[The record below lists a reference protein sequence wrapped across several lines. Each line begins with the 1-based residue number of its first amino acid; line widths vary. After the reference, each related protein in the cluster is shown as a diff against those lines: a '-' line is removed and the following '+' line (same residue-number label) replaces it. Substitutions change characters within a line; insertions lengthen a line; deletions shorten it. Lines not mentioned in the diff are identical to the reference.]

1 MKIKLKKGSLIMK
14 CLTKTFAVSLFVAV
28 AFTVSAD
35 NLLKNNTFSKESG
48 WTCWMSKQVTDAG
61 GPVIKL
67 EDGKAVVNSPAIAGG
82 YIQLY
87 KSINVDADKSYTVKF
102 KANAEKAG
110 QITVNYILHKDPYTG
125 YASVNIAL
133 EPGEKEY
140 ECTLAVKN
148 AKDGTYDAPRSLRLL
163 LATLKGVTVTI
174 SDISFEEVK

>member
-1 MKIKLKKGSLIMK
+1 MKS
-14 CLTKTFAVSLFVAV
+14 LTKTLAVSLFAAV
-28 AFTVSAD
+28 AFTASAD

-48 WTCWMSKQVTDAG
+48 WTCWMSKQVTDAAG

-82 YIQLY
+82 LIQLC
-87 KSINVDADKSYTVKF
+87 KSINVDVDKSYTVKF

-163 LATLKGVTVTI
+163 LATAKGVTVTI
-174 SDISFEEVK
+174 SDISFEEAK

>member
-1 MKIKLKKGSLIMK
+1 MKS
-14 CLTKTFAVSLFVAV
+14 LTKTLTVSLFAAV

-48 WTCWMSKQVTDAG
+48 WICWMSKQVTDAAG

-67 EDGKAVVNSPAIAGG
+67 EDGKAVVNSPAIAGV
-82 YIQLY
+82 YLQLC

-110 QITVNYILHKDPYTG
+110 QITVNYILNKDPYTG